1 MTDTTE
7 INPTRGHPAMT
18 RLRRSLHFVPGGSD
32 RMLDKALGTNA
43 DTLILDLEDAVTPD
57 RKDEVRG
64 VVAAWLAEAEFGA
77 KEKTVR
83 MNPLDTP
90 WGHADLEATM
100 ATPPDAYVVPKPDTL
115 EGLNAIDREL
125 SRLERLH
132 GHPDRGVGLIL
143 IAAETPLGAL
153 NVPTLP
159 RCPRVRAMCWGA
171 EDLSAA
177 LGAPTNRDETG
188 DYLPVYQH
196 CRVITLLSAA
206 AGGVQ
211 PIDAVYVDFRDV
223 AGLRRECEEGAR
235 LGFTGKIS
243 IHPNQIDVIND
254 AFTPATELV
263 AEARAL
269 IAAFDEA
276 QSEGRMAF
284 TFNGQMVDAPHLSRA
299 RALVARAQEIERADQ
314 NA

>member
-1 MTDTTE
+1 
-7 INPTRGHPAMT
+7 MT
-18 RLRRSLHFVPGGSD
+18 RLRRSLHFVPGGND
-32 RMLDKALGTNA
+32 RMLVKALGTNA

-64 VVAAWLAEAEFGA
+64 VVASWLADTDFGA

-83 MNPLDTP
+83 MNPLGTP

-115 EGLNAIDREL
+115 EDLDAIDAEL

-159 RCPRVRAMCWGA
+159 RCPRVVAMSWGA
-171 EDLSAA
+171 EDLSAT
-177 LGAPTNRDETG
+177 LGVPANRDEAG
-188 DYLPVYQH
+188 NYLPVYQH
-196 CRVITLLSAA
+196 CRVVTLLSAA

-211 PIDAVYVDFRDV
+211 PIDAVYVDFGDIE
-223 AGLRRECEEGAR
+223 GLRAECEEGAR

-243 IHPNQIDVIND
+243 IHPEQIDVINA
-254 AFTPATELV
+254 AFTPKPEQV

-269 IAAFDEA
+269 IEAFEEA
-276 QSEGRMAF
+276 RADGRMAF
-284 TFNGQMVDAPHLSRA
+284 TYNGQMVDAPHLSRA
-299 RALVARAQEIERADQ
+299 RALVERARALERAFEVSRET
-314 NA
+314 

>member
-1 MTDTTE
+1 
-7 INPTRGHPAMT
+7 
-18 RLRRSLHFVPGGSD
+18 
-32 RMLDKALGTNA
+32 MLAKALGTNA

-64 VVAAWLAEAEFGA
+64 VVATWLADTDFGA

-100 ATPPDAYVVPKPDTL
+100 VTPPDAYVVPKPETV
-115 EGLNAIDREL
+115 EGLNAIDAEL

-153 NVPTLP
+153 NVPMLP
-159 RCPRVRAMCWGA
+159 RCPRVQAMSWGA
-171 EDLSAA
+171 EDLSAT
-177 LGAPTNRDETG
+177 LGVPTNRDRAG
-188 DYLPVYQH
+188 RYLPVYQH
-196 CRVITLLSAA
+196 CRVVTLLSAVA
-206 AGGVQ
+206 AGVQ
-211 PIDAVYVDFRDV
+211 PVDAVYVDFRDRE
-223 AGLRRECEEGAR
+223 GLRAECDEGAR

-243 IHPNQIDVIND
+243 IHPNQVDVINA
-254 AFTPATELV
+254 AFTPDAGHV
-263 AEARAL
+263 AEALAL
-269 IAAFDEA
+269 IEAFDQA
-276 QSEGRMAF
+276 QAEGRMAF

-299 RALVARAQEIERADQ
+299 RALVERARQ
-314 NA
+314 IEAR